1 MAVSISPAQMTL
13 QVGSVEILAPTGRS
27 AKAAV
32 PTGAQVVESTAE
44 SSAAVPAVSSPSQLS
59 TDMRVDD
66 QRQIYYE
73 VVNDRTGDVV
83 YEIPP
88 ELVRKLG
95 ENPTVLL
102 DGRVGGHSL
111 DVKS

>member
-1 MAVSISPAQMTL
+1 
-13 QVGSVEILAPTGRS
+13 
-27 AKAAV
+27 
-32 PTGAQVVESTAE
+32 
-44 SSAAVPAVSSPSQLS
+44 
-59 TDMRVDD
+59 MRVDD

-88 ELVRKLG
+88 EVVRKLG